1 MSTLWQEYRLDSKEK
16 FLHFDLIGMKK
27 TCPLHEGVELISTK
41 LSNGKSEDY
50 CPKCQEL
57 FGEKI

>member
-1 MSTLWQEYRLDSKEK
+1 MKIKFGSK
-16 FLHFDLIGMKK
+16 MKN
-27 TCPLHEGVELISTK
+27 TCPLHKDVELVHAV
-41 LSNGKSEDY
+41 LPNGDTSDY

>member
-1 MSTLWQEYRLDSKEK
+1 
-16 FLHFDLIGMKK
+16 MKN
-27 TCPLHEGVELISTK
+27 TCPIHRYVELVHTE
-41 LSNGKSEDY
+41 LPDGENEDY